1 MANRYALT
9 ERQKVM
15 DTYLKGC
22 VNLYGFVTI
31 RQFLKVFNRYNQP
44 KLLKEEFMKCADKL
58 VRHSYMHYQI
68 YSNAIV
74 NTQVADEKI
83 SEIFSYQSGKKYY
96 TPREAEILSYAANT
110 HYYEQT
116 PQTRELA
123 RFLTMDMQVNPF
135 VTNAFMEKL
144 LWYIRIEEPPRA
156 QYSLIDKFHVNPEN
170 MAQADALIQKMAEV
184 NNYTRKWA
192 NCGYTPFDL
201 FFAARKDGGK

>member
-68 YSNAIV
+68 YSNAII
-74 NTQVADEKI
+74 NKQVDKEKI
-83 SEIFSYQSGKKYY
+83 DEIVSYQSGKKYY
-96 TPREAEILSYAANT
+96 TPREAEILSYANS
-110 HYYEQT
+110 HYFEQT
-116 PQTRELA
+116 PQTRELV
-123 RFLTMDMQVNPF
+123 RFLTMDMKVNML
-135 VTNAFMEKL
+135 VTNTFMEEL
-144 LWYIRIEEPPRA
+144 LWAIRIEEPPRA

-201 FFAARKDGGK
+201 YFAARKDGAK

>member
-68 YSNAIV
+68 YSNAII
-74 NTQVADEKI
+74 NKQVDKEKI
-83 SEIFSYQSGKKYY
+83 DEIVSYQSGKTYY
-96 TPREAEILSYAANT
+96 MPQEKEILSYANA
-110 HYYEQT
+110 HYFEQT
-116 PQTRELA
+116 PQTKELV
-123 RFLTMDMQVNPF
+123 RFLTMDMQVNLF
-135 VTNAFMEKL
+135 VTNTFMEEL
-144 LWYIRIEEPPRA
+144 LWAIRIEEPPRA
-156 QYSLIDKFHVNPEN
+156 QYSLIDKFHINPEN
-170 MAQADALIQKMAEV
+170 TAQADALIQKMTEV
-184 NNYTRKWA
+184 NNNTRKWA

-201 FFAARKDGGK
+201 YFAARKDGDK

>member
-58 VRHSYMHYQI
+58 VRHSYMHYKI
-68 YSNAIV
+68 YSNAII
-74 NTQVADEKI
+74 NKQVDKEKI
-83 SEIFSYQSGKKYY
+83 DEIVSYQSGKKYY
-96 TPREAEILSYAANT
+96 TPREAEILSYANS
-110 HYYEQT
+110 HYFEQT
-116 PQTRELA
+116 PQTRELV
-123 RFLTMDMQVNPF
+123 RFLTMDMKVNML
-135 VTNAFMEKL
+135 VTNTFMEEL
-144 LWYIRIEEPPRA
+144 LWAIRIEEPPRA
-156 QYSLIDKFHVNPEN
+156 QYSLIDKFHINPEN
-170 MAQADALIQKMAEV
+170 TAQADALIQKMTEV
-184 NNYTRKWA
+184 NNNTRKWA

-201 FFAARKDGGK
+201 YFAARKDGAK

>member
-44 KLLKEEFMKCADKL
+44 KLLKEEFMRCADRL
-58 VRHSYMHYQI
+58 VRNSYMNYQI

-74 NTQVADEKI
+74 NTLVADEKI
-83 SEIFSYQSGKKYY
+83 GEIASYQYGKKYY
-96 TPREAEILSYAANT
+96 MPQEKEILSYADV

-116 PQTRELA
+116 PQTKELV
-123 RFLTMDMQVNPF
+123 RFLTMDMQVNLF
-135 VTNAFMEKL
+135 VANAFMEKL
-144 LWYIRIEEPPRA
+144 LWTIRIEEPPRA
-156 QYSLIDKFHVNPEN
+156 QYSLVEEFGIEPEN
-170 MAQADALIQKMAEV
+170 IAQADALLQRMNDV
-184 NNYTRKWA
+184 HNNTRKWA
-192 NCGYTPFDL
+192 NCGYTPHEL
-201 FFAARKDGGK
+201 FFAAQKR

>member
-44 KLLKEEFMKCADKL
+44 KLLKEELIKCADKL
-58 VRHSYMHYQI
+58 VRNSYMHYQI

-83 SEIFSYQSGKKYY
+83 GEIVSYQSGKKYY
-96 TPREAEILSYAANT
+96 MPQEKEILSYANE
-110 HYYEQT
+110 HYFEQT
-116 PQTRELA
+116 PHTKELA
-123 RFLTMDMQVNPF
+123 RFLTMNMQVNMF

-156 QYSLIDKFHVNPEN
+156 QYSLIEEFHIEPEN
-170 MAQADALIQKMAEV
+170 MAQADVLLQRMTEV
-184 NNYTRKWA
+184 HNNTRKWA
-192 NCGYTPFDL
+192 NCGYTPYEL
-201 FFAARKDGGK
+201 FYAEHEN

>member
-58 VRHSYMHYQI
+58 VRNSYMNYQI
-68 YSNAIV
+68 YSNAII
-74 NTQVADEKI
+74 NKQVDEEKI
-83 SEIFSYQSGKKYY
+83 GEIVSYQSGKKYY
-96 TPREAEILSYAANT
+96 MPQEAEILSYANA
-110 HYYEQT
+110 HYFEQT
-116 PQTRELA
+116 PQTNELA
-123 RFLTMDMQVNPF
+123 RFLTMDMQVNML

-170 MAQADALIQKMAEV
+170 MAQANELIQRMTEV
-184 NNYTRKWA
+184 HNNTRKWA
-192 NCGYTPFDL
+192 NCGYTPHEL
-201 FFAARKDGGK
+201 FYAKHTN

>member
-68 YSNAIV
+68 YSNAII
-74 NTQVADEKI
+74 NKQVDTEKI
-83 SEIFSYQSGKKYY
+83 DEIVSYQSGKKYY
-96 TPREAEILSYAANT
+96 TPREAEILSYANS
-110 HYYEQT
+110 HYFEQT
-116 PQTRELA
+116 PQTRELV
-123 RFLTMDMQVNPF
+123 RFLTMDMKVNML
-135 VTNAFMEKL
+135 VTNTFMEEL
-144 LWYIRIEEPPRA
+144 LWAIRIEEPPRA
-156 QYSLIDKFHVNPEN
+156 QYSLIDKFHINPEN
-170 MAQADALIQKMAEV
+170 TAQADALIQKMTEV
-184 NNYTRKWA
+184 NNNTRKWA

-201 FFAARKDGGK
+201 YFAARKDGAK

>member
-68 YSNAIV
+68 YSNAII
-74 NTQVADEKI
+74 NKQVDKEKI
-83 SEIFSYQSGKKYY
+83 DEIVSYQSGKKYY
-96 TPREAEILSYAANT
+96 TPREAEILSYANS
-110 HYYEQT
+110 HYFEQT
-116 PQTRELA
+116 PQTRELV
-123 RFLTMDMQVNPF
+123 RFLTMDMKVNML
-135 VTNAFMEKL
+135 VTNTFMEEL
-144 LWYIRIEEPPRA
+144 LWAIRIEEPPRA
-156 QYSLIDKFHVNPEN
+156 QYSLIDKFHINPEN
-170 MAQADALIQKMAEV
+170 TAQADALIQKMTEV
-184 NNYTRKWA
+184 NNNTRKWA

-201 FFAARKDGGK
+201 YFAARKDGAK

>member
-1 MANRYALT
+1 MANRYTLT

-68 YSNAIV
+68 YSNAII
-74 NTQVADEKI
+74 NKQVDKEKI
-83 SEIFSYQSGKKYY
+83 DEIVSYQTGKKYY
-96 TPREAEILSYAANT
+96 MPQEEEILSYANA
-110 HYYEQT
+110 HYFEQT
-116 PQTRELA
+116 PQTEELT
-123 RFLTMDMQVNPF
+123 RFLMMDMKVNML

-170 MAQADALIQKMAEV
+170 MAQANALIQRMTEV
-184 NNYTRKWA
+184 HNNTRKWA
-192 NCGYTPFDL
+192 NCGYTPHEL
-201 FFAARKDGGK
+201 FYAEHKN